1 MYTNPLSKQSPIS
14 QYSQVDQQSLFLTW
28 LYFVEPPH

>member
-1 MYTNPLSKQSPIS
+1 MCMNLLSKQSPIS
-14 QYSQVDQQSLFLTW
+14 QYSRVNQQSLLLTW